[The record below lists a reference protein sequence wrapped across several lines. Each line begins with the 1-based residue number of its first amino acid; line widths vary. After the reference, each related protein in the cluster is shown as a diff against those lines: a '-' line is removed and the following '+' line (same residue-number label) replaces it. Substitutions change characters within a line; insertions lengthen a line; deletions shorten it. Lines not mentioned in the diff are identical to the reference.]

1 MATRIFPW
9 GMVSNLPGGGISV
22 SLSPGIKFNLFPIAL
37 ITAVDCIEGNAA
49 FCRTASSTTGWCH
62 MEWDPY
68 PSTPKSVLKVGRG
81 AGTTT
86 TILSYDEAMEL
97 VDALRVLGRT
107 ILSKFQWVPLKP
119 LQTTP

>member
-9 GMVSNLPGGGISV
+9 GRVSNLPNGDISV
-22 SLSPGIKFNLFPIAL
+22 SLSLGFKFDLFPLAL
-37 ITAVDCIEGNAA
+37 RTAVDYIEGNAPL
-49 FCRTASSTTGWCH
+49 CVSHSST

-68 PSTPKSVLKVGRG
+68 PSTPKSVLKLGRDPG
-81 AGTTT
+81 ATT

-97 VDALRVLGRT
+97 VGALRVLGRT

-119 LQTTP
+119 VQTTP

>member
-9 GMVSNLPGGGISV
+9 GRVSNLPNGEISV
-22 SLSPGIKFNLFPIAL
+22 FLSPGLKFDLFPYAL
-37 ITAVDCIEGNAA
+37 RIAVDCIEGNTP
-49 FCRTASSTTGWCH
+49 FCKSRSSTTGRCE

-68 PSTPKSVLKVGRG
+68 PSTPKSVLKVDRG

-97 VDALRVLGRT
+97 VDALRVLGKA
-107 ILSKFQWVPLKP
+107 ILSRFQWVPLKP
-119 LQTTP
+119 VQTAP